1 MLYLLPFQWG
11 RQGFRITII
20 KLSVCILIKNI
31 SFYQITRPV
40 MIHLLA
46 LRLVNEFMPL
56 SLGEEDLVIHKMMP
70 LSAYLM
76 LRWSRERNPF
86 SASLVLV
93 SPSSC
98 VWCCKRADHCL
109 FSSSP
114 VLLGG
119 SCLVSEP
126 LRSGETTVCSG
137 KPHTFVPSQTGA
149 AYSVP
154 VQKLLHWLCL
164 VTTWICSPILQ
175 QKIE

>member
-46 LRLVNEFMPL
+46 LRLANEFMPL

-76 LRWSRERNPF
+76 LR
-86 SASLVLV
+86 
-93 SPSSC
+93 
-98 VWCCKRADHCL
+98 
-109 FSSSP
+109 
-114 VLLGG
+114 
-119 SCLVSEP
+119 
-126 LRSGETTVCSG
+126 
-137 KPHTFVPSQTGA
+137 
-149 AYSVP
+149 
-154 VQKLLHWLCL
+154 
-164 VTTWICSPILQ
+164 
-175 QKIE
+175 